1 MLVAIRDQCP
11 VLVTTPLI
19 YHVDVGAMYP
29 NIILTNRLQPTS
41 IVNEQ
46 ICAGC
51 LYNKEENNCKRKL
64 DWQWRAELYT
74 LNKGEYEKVKL
85 QLNEEE

>member
-1 MLVAIRDQCP
+1 
-11 VLVTTPLI
+11 
-19 YHVDVGAMYP
+19 MYP
-29 NIILTNRLQPTS
+29 NIILTNRLQPTA

-51 LYNKEENNCKRKL
+51 VFNKESNDCKRKL
-64 DWQWRAELYT
+64 DWVWRSEVFT

-85 QLNEEE
+85 